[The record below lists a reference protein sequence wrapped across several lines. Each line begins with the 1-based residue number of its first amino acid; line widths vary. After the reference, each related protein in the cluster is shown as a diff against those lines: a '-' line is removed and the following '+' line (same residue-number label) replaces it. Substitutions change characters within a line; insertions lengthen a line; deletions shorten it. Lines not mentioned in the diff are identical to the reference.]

1 MRKFL
6 SYSSIMA
13 LLLGGF
19 ATTAGAITFGE
30 PDGDDHPYVGTL
42 LFVQNGVGFYS
53 CTGTLIAPTVMVTA
67 GHCTEEAGN
76 VNEITY
82 VRFEEDA
89 LADRDA
95 YGSLLEWLDN
105 EWILADA
112 AIPHPQYNDYAEFP
126 NTYDVGV
133 VILPYA
139 VDLGSYGQLPEVG
152 FLDAVKAEPG
162 NSSNWWTA
170 VGYGMQGILM
180 PFYSDEFSR
189 YAATV
194 RLIELVSTFNGEDSS
209 AKFTNHPG
217 GGRGGTCFGDSGG
230 PIFFD
235 DTTIIGAITSWGIT
249 PCIGVDYHFRLDT
262 PSALDFLNSYLP

>member
-1 MRKFL
+1 
-6 SYSSIMA
+6 
-13 LLLGGF
+13 
-19 ATTAGAITFGE
+19 
-30 PDGDDHPYVGTL
+30 
-42 LFVQNGVGFYS
+42 
-53 CTGTLIAPTVMVTA
+53 
-67 GHCTEEAGN
+67 
-76 VNEITY
+76 
-82 VRFEEDA
+82 
-89 LADRDA
+89 
-95 YGSLLEWLDN
+95 
-105 EWILADA
+105 
-112 AIPHPQYNDYAEFP
+112 
-126 NTYDVGV
+126 
-133 VILPYA
+133 
-139 VDLGSYGQLPEVG
+139 LPEVG